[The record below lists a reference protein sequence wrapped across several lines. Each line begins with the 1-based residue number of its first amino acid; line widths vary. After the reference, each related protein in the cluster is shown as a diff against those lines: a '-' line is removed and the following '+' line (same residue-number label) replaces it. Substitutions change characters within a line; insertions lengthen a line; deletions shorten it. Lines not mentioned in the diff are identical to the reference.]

1 MTKPVADFVC
11 RQFSNILVLAAAY
24 KNPFLRQLVPEDKF
38 WALMARTIA
47 LLSRLSPLSPV
58 FGINQRVLETT
69 RAEMELVRKQDYEE
83 IQSYHGTPVGGV
95 GRGGSIPLSTSSSF
109 SGR

>member
-1 MTKPVADFVC
+1 M
-11 RQFSNILVLAAAY
+11 Q
-24 KNPFLRQLVPEDKF
+24 
-38 WALMARTIA
+38 RTIV

-69 RAEMELVRKQDYEE
+69 RAEMDLVRKQDYEE
-83 IQSYHGTPVGGV
+83 IQSYHGTPVAGA
-95 GRGGSIPLSTSSSF
+95 GRGGSIPLSASSSF